1 MQAVHAAGFEP
12 GQVHLQASYGVLNGE
27 AQNFT
32 CARVGIA
39 LYGVLSDTTPTV
51 RHLPLRP
58 ALALHARVASV
69 RWLKP
74 GQGAGYGLA
83 FVARRPRA
91 LPASP
96 LAMQT
101 VCRAILPCAAGR
113 CWCAGSAPRSWPP
126 VCMDQMLVDVTEI
139 EDVRPASV
147 VTLIGTDGG
156 QTLRAEEFAAMCGTI
171 TNEALTRLS
180 ARVPFVWKG

>member
-1 MQAVHAAGFEP
+1 MHAAGFEP

-83 FVARRPRA
+83 FVARRPTRLACVTIGYADGVPRDFALRGGQVLVCGQRA
-91 LPASP
+91 PA
-96 LAMQT
+96 
-101 VCRAILPCAAGR
+101 VGR
-113 CWCAGSAPRSWPP
+113 

>member
-1 MQAVHAAGFEP
+1 MLIRWQDKELTLPPGTSVRDCLAALGISEGALAAMRG
-12 GQVHLQASYGVLNGE
+12 GQVLVCGQRAP
-27 AQNFT
+27 A
-32 CARVGIA
+32 VG
-39 LYGVLSDTTPTV
+39 
-51 RHLPLRP
+51 R
-58 ALALHARVASV
+58 
-69 RWLKP
+69 
-74 GQGAGYGLA
+74 
-83 FVARRPRA
+83 
-91 LPASP
+91 
-96 LAMQT
+96 
-101 VCRAILPCAAGR
+101 
-113 CWCAGSAPRSWPP
+113 